1 VLQKQDDVMSDGDS
15 RNGILKEKI
24 SPYGNH
30 VRKNPQNE
38 IVGSL
43 NKPYFLFFFPLF
55 FTPREN
61 DCLFN
66 PRVSLFGCVWVVEGN
81 YFFTVML

>member
-43 NKPYFLFFFPLF
+43 
-55 FTPREN
+55 
-61 DCLFN
+61 
-66 PRVSLFGCVWVVEGN
+66 
-81 YFFTVML
+81 